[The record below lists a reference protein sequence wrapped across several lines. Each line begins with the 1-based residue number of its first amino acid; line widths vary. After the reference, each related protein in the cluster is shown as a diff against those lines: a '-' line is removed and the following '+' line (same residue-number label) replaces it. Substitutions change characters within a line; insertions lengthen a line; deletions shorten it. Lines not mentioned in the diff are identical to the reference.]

1 MALRINISAP
11 IRSSDSAK
19 LSKHA
24 ASQVDCTRKIIFSW
38 GVGVGCE

>member
-1 MALRINISAP
+1 MALRMNISAL

-24 ASQVDCTRKIIFSW
+24 ASLVDCTQKNFFSL
-38 GVGVGCE
+38 GCGLAV

>member
-1 MALRINISAP
+1 MALRMNISAP

-24 ASQVDCTRKIIFSW
+24 ASLVDCTQKKFIFLGGAGW
-38 GVGVGCE
+38 L